1 MVRAMSDPVNN
12 PDHYTSHGSGIE
24 CIQVTE
30 HFDFLIGNV
39 IKYCWRAG
47 LKEKS
52 LKIEDLK
59 KAEYYIKRAI
69 AKEEKLKQRRELDE
83 AFKILSRARDK

>member
-1 MVRAMSDPVNN
+1 MVRAMNDPVNS
-12 PDHYTSHGSGIE
+12 PEHYTSHGSGLE

-39 IKYCWRAG
+39 IKYCWRGG
-47 LKEKS
+47 LKENS
-52 LKIEDLK
+52 SKIEDLR

-69 AKEEKLKQRRELDE
+69 AKEEKLIQRREIDE
-83 AFKILSRARDK
+83 AFKTLSGTRDK